1 MAFLIASA
9 DFFEAVDILK
19 QYGPFCGVL
28 LLAVVFFMWRDWK
41 REDKLTKRIVTLEDD
56 YRKTFVPLLEKCMT
70 VISHNTVV
78 IERVEKHLNS

>member
-1 MAFLIASA
+1 MDAIG
-9 DFFEAVDILK
+9 ILQ

-41 REDKLTKRIVTLEDD
+41 REARLLKRIETLEDD
-56 YRKTFVPLLEKCMT
+56 YRQTFVPLLQQCMV